1 MQKGN
6 VLVIGNSGVGKSTL
20 INAVLGKEVAKT
32 GFGIEGTQKRLD
44 IYESEEIPFRII
56 DTMGFEPTFLKQWQA
71 INAVKDW
78 SKKSA
83 KEGNEDTQINVIW
96 FCVEGTSSKLFP
108 KTIENLSK
116 ATAMWKSIPIITVIT
131 KSYAEGDRVKNI
143 EMVQHAFATQKKSKN
158 LKKIIPVVAEM
169 FKINDFSYAPPEGI
183 TELIDVTNELIPEGI
198 QAAKSDLANFKL
210 NRKRVLAQST
220 VAGLTLTG
228 VGIGAVPL
236 KIPDAAVLTP
246 LEAIEIEAIAKVY
259 GINQDEN
266 SKKIVDAIINAG
278 VVGMTAKTAVSA
290 LKLIPGVNTGG
301 IIINAIVA
309 GGIVATIGEGSIYIF
324 EQIYLGKKSY
334 EDIDWVTKVI
344 ESKFTNEFIKKLEEV
359 AKKLGDDTSKEEIA
373 KLIMSVF
380 KVSSKN
386 K

>member
-56 DTMGFEPTFLKQWQA
+56 DTMGFEPTFWKQWQA

-143 EMVQHAFATQKKSKN
+143 EMVQNAFSTQKKSKN
-158 LKKIIPVVAEM
+158 LKKIIPVVAEL

-183 TELIDVTNELIPEGI
+183 TELIDATNKLIPEGI
-198 QAAKSDLANFKL
+198 QAATNDLANFKL

-236 KIPDAAVLTP
+236 KIPDAALLTP
-246 LEAIEIEAIAKVY
+246 LEAIEINAIAKVY

-266 SKKIVDAIINAG
+266 SKKIVDTIIDAG
-278 VVGMTAKTAVSA
+278 VVGIAAKTAVSA
-290 LKLIPGVNTGG
+290 LKVIPGVNIGG
-301 IIINAIVA
+301 VVINAIVA

-344 ESKFTNEFIKKLEEV
+344 ESKFTNDFIKKLEEV
-359 AKKLGDDTSKEEIA
+359 AKKLGDNASKEEIA

-380 KVSSKN
+380 KASKN

>member
-6 VLVIGNSGVGKSTL
+6 VLVVGNSGVGKSTL

-83 KEGNEDTQINVIW
+83 QEGNEDTQINVIW

-183 TELIDVTNELIPEGI
+183 TELIDATNKLIPEGI
-198 QAAKSDLANFKL
+198 QAATNDLANFKL
-210 NRKRVLAQST
+210 NRKRMLAQST

-228 VGIGAVPL
+228 VGVGAVPL
-236 KIPDAAVLTP
+236 PIPDAAVLTP
-246 LEAIEIEAIAKVY
+246 LEALEINAIAKVY

-266 SKKIVDAIINAG
+266 SKKIVDTIINAG
-278 VVGMTAKTAVSA
+278 VVGMAAKTAVSA
-290 LKLIPGVNTGG
+290 LKAIPGINIGG
-301 IIINAIVA
+301 VIINAIVA

-344 ESKFTNEFIKKLEEV
+344 ESKFTNDFIKKLEDV
-359 AKKLGDDTSKEEIA
+359 AKKLDEDASKEEIA
-373 KLIMSVF
+373 KLIMSAF
-380 KVSSKN
+380 KTSKN

>member
-1 MQKGN
+1 MLKGN

-44 IYESEEIPFRII
+44 IYEGEAFRII
-56 DTMGFEPTFLKQWQA
+56 DTMGFEPTFWKQRKA

-96 FCVEGTSSKLFP
+96 FCVDGTASKLFP

-131 KSYAEGDRVKNI
+131 KSYAEGDRSRNI
-143 EMVQHAFATQKKSKN
+143 DMVNHAFAAQKKSKN
-158 LKKIIPVVAEM
+158 LKKVIPVVAEI

-183 TELIDVTNELIPEGI
+183 TELIDETNGLIPEGI
-198 QAAKSDLANFKL
+198 QAARNDLLNFKL

-228 VGIGAVPL
+228 VGVGAAPL
-236 KIPDAAVLTP
+236 LIPDAAVLTP
-246 LEAIEIEAIAKVY
+246 LEAVEINAVAKVY
-259 GINQDEN
+259 GIHSNEN

-278 VVGMTAKTAVSA
+278 VIGVTAKTAVSA
-290 LKLIPGVNTGG
+290 LKAIPGINIGG

-309 GGIVATIGEGSIYIF
+309 GGIVAAIGEGSIYIF

-344 ESKFTNEFIKKLEEV
+344 ESKFANDFIIKLEEV
-359 AKKLGDDTSKEEIA
+359 AKMLGDDTSKEEIS

-380 KVSSKN
+380 KTSKN
-386 K
+386 E

>member
-6 VLVIGNSGVGKSTL
+6 VLVVGNSGVGKSTL

-83 KEGNEDTQINVIW
+83 QEGNEDTQINVIW

-183 TELIDVTNELIPEGI
+183 TELIDATNKLIPEGI
-198 QAAKSDLANFKL
+198 QAATNDLANFKL
-210 NRKRVLAQST
+210 NRKRMLAQST
-220 VAGLTLTG
+220 VAGLTLIG
-228 VGIGAVPL
+228 VGVGAVPL
-236 KIPDAAVLTP
+236 PIPDAAVLTP
-246 LEAIEIEAIAKVY
+246 LEALEINAIAKVY

-266 SKKIVDAIINAG
+266 SKKIVDTIINAG
-278 VVGMTAKTAVSA
+278 VVGMAAKTAVSA
-290 LKLIPGVNTGG
+290 LKAIPGINIGG
-301 IIINAIVA
+301 VIINAIVA

-344 ESKFTNEFIKKLEEV
+344 ESKFTNDFIKKLEDV
-359 AKKLGDDTSKEEIA
+359 AKKLDEDASKEEIA
-373 KLIMSVF
+373 KLIMSAF
-380 KVSSKN
+380 KTSKN